1 MLQQSVAHNDA
12 VFNPRAIGNIAVSGT
27 RRGLPRI
34 IPAQQ
39 RLLLRKGN
47 VQAITF

>member
-12 VFNPRAIGNIAVSGT
+12 VFNPRAIGNIAVSST